1 MRGVPGPPLLDDL
14 VRRSAD
20 PARAAATLG
29 RLAEERGADVL
40 DRLAADADTARAV
53 VAVAAA
59 SNWLG
64 RTLATDPGALDVL
77 AGAGVLGEPTSP
89 QGSAP
94 TDRAA
99 PPDRTSPTDGS
110 APTDRPDRA
119 SAADRP
125 PTHGA
130 SPLDEPA
137 ADEHDLDRRW
147 RRALVG
153 IAAADLTGRAPLET
167 TMVAVTRAA
176 GAVLAQALRL
186 AGADHLAVVALGK
199 AGGNELNYAS
209 DIDVVLV
216 GPNGDT
222 DDRHAARGALAVAR
236 RALRVDVDLRPGGRD
251 GALVRTV
258 DGYRS
263 HWERWADPWE
273 RQALLKARPL
283 AGDPDLGAAFA
294 TAAAEAVWGQPF
306 DADAIHAV
314 RAMKARTERHVAAHG
329 DPRDLKRAP
338 GGLRDV
344 EFAAQLLQLVHGPL
358 DPALRVR
365 GTLPALTALAD
376 GGYVAEDDAAWLRA
390 SYRLLRRV
398 EHAVQLDEGRQVHAV
413 PAGRDE
419 RERVARV
426 IGLVDRPTDR
436 AVDELDRELAACRAT
451 VRRIHERVYFRPLL
465 ESFTGVDAPLG
476 AEAAAAR
483 LRAFGFGDAERTR
496 QAVAEL
502 TTGLTRSSRLMA
514 SLLPLLLDWLSAS
527 PDPDRGLLALRTLAA
542 GNARAVAAACRESP
556 ETARRLAVVAG
567 TSPLLISGVGRAPDL
582 LAELAD
588 PGADDRE
595 AIIRRVCAVTPVTA
609 PTDPGP
615 GDVSWPLR
623 RAVRREM
630 TRIGLADVLDDRPTP
645 TVGSDLATIAHAAV
659 DVAVTTAAPEVPF
672 AVLALGRLS
681 GGELSY
687 ASDLDLLFVHD
698 ADDEAGRE
706 EAART
711 GEAVRR
717 VLVGGGP
724 ADRVYDVDLDLRP
737 GGRSAL
743 LVASREAVLAHL
755 ERWAE
760 PWQRLALTRLRPLSG
775 DAALTARLL
784 AEAEPLIWRPLDD
797 ADRRAIRRVKARQET
812 ERPPAGE
819 DPRFHLK
826 LGPGGLADVELTVAL
841 LLMEAGIR
849 EPATTTGITALADAG
864 HLQPDEGRA
873 LAAAHAFCERARNRR
888 TLVSGRA
895 RDDLPT
901 GVDLVTLARSLDTT
915 GPALRDEYLRLTRR
929 ARRVVEHR
937 FYGQT

>member
-1 MRGVPGPPLLDDL
+1 MAGPPLLDDL

-20 PARAAATLG
+20 PGRASATLD
-29 RLAEERGADVL
+29 RLAEARGRDVL
-40 DRLAADADTARAV
+40 DRLAADPDTARAV
-53 VAVAAA
+53 VALAAA
-59 SNWLG
+59 SGWLG
-64 RTLATDPGALDVL
+64 RALVTDPAALDAL
-77 AGAGVLGEPTSP
+77 GGA
-89 QGSAP
+89 
-94 TDRAA
+94 
-99 PPDRTSPTDGS
+99 
-110 APTDRPDRA
+110 
-119 SAADRP
+119 
-125 PTHGA
+125 
-130 SPLDEPA
+130 DEVGDA
-137 ADEHDLDRRW
+137 TDEHDLDRRW

-153 IAAADLTGRAPLET
+153 IAAADLAGRAPLET

-176 GAVLAQALRL
+176 GAVLAQSLRL
-186 AGADHLAVVALGK
+186 GGADHLAVIALGK

-216 GPNGDT
+216 GPAGDA
-222 DDRHAARGALAVAR
+222 DDRAAARRALAVAR

-273 RQALLKARPL
+273 RQALLKAQPL
-283 AGDPDLGAAFA
+283 AGDRDLGTEF
-294 TAAAEAVWGQPF
+294 AAAAADAVWSQPF
-306 DADAIHAV
+306 DAEAIHAV
-314 RAMKARTERHVAAHG
+314 RAMKARTERHVAVQG

-376 GGYVAEDDAAWLRA
+376 GGYVAEDDASWLRA

-413 PAGRDE
+413 PAGRAE

-426 IGLVDRPTDR
+426 IGLVDRPTER

-465 ESFTGVDAPLG
+465 QSFTRVDAPLG
-476 AEAAAAR
+476 ADAAAAR
-483 LRAFGFGDAERTR
+483 LRAFGFGDAERAR

-502 TTGLTRSSRLMA
+502 TTGLTRTSRLMA

-527 PDPDRGLLALRTLAA
+527 PDPDRGLLALRTLVA

-556 ETARRLAVVAG
+556 ETAHRLAVLAG
-567 TSPLLISGVGRAPDL
+567 TSPLLVQGIGRAPDL
-582 LAELAD
+582 LADLAA

-595 AIIRRVCAVTPVTA
+595 AVVRRVCAVRARP
-609 PTDPGP
+609 DPAE
-615 GDVSWPLR
+615 VSPPLR

-645 TVGSDLATIAHAAV
+645 AVGSDLATIAHAAV
-659 DVAVTTAAPEVPF
+659 DVAVATAAPEVPF
-672 AVLALGRLS
+672 AVLAVGRLS

-687 ASDLDLLFVHD
+687 ASDLDLLLVHD
-698 ADDEAGRE
+698 AGDEAGRE
-706 EAART
+706 EAARA
-711 GEAVRR
+711 GEVVRR
-717 VLVGGGP
+717 VLVGRGP

-737 GGRSAL
+737 GGRSAP

-755 ERWAE
+755 ERWVE

-775 DAALTARLL
+775 DPDLTARLL
-784 AEAEPLIWRPLDD
+784 AEADPMVWRPLDD
-797 ADRRAIRRVKARQET
+797 ADRRAIRRVKARQES

-849 EPATTTGITALADAG
+849 DPATATGITALADAG
-864 HLQPDEGRA
+864 HLRPDEARA

-888 TLVSGRA
+888 ALVSARP

-901 GVDLVTLARSLDTT
+901 GDDLVTLARSLDTT

-937 FYGQT
+937 FYGQP